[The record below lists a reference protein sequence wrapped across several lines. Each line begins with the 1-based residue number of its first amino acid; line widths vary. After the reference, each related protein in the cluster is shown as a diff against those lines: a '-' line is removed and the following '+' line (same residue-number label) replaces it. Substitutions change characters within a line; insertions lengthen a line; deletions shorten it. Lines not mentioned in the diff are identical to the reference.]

1 MTYNKSEFLKENY
14 TNEQVY
20 LLAIVSASLV
30 MDSYI
35 EDIEDKSQI
44 PPALAIISDVL
55 GSIRDDLTED
65 ELLEVASMMAAVEN
79 V

>member
-1 MTYNKSEFLKENY
+1 MNKSDFLKENY

-20 LLAIVSASLV
+20 LLAIVSSSLV
-30 MDSYI
+30 MDAYI
-35 EDIEDKSQI
+35 EEHEKPV

-55 GSIRDDLTED
+55 GSIRDDLSES